1 MAETMTDL
9 EKRCVK
15 ALRLSVNAG
24 TLLLS
29 EIQSN
34 IEAARAELLRS
45 GVSATKVEE
54 EGSLV
59 QNAIID
65 YVLMQMNDEDQYDR
79 YFNAWQ
85 YEMDNLR
92 KSYPQEQENEE

>member
-15 ALRLSVNAG
+15 ALRLSESAG
-24 TLLLS
+24 TLLLT

-45 GVSATKVEE
+45 GVSAAKVEE
-54 EGSLV
+54 DSPLI

-65 YVLMQMNDEDQYDR
+65 YVLMQMNDEDQYER

-92 KSYPQEQENEE
+92 KSFPGDRDEE

>member
-15 ALRLSVNAG
+15 ALRLSESAG
-24 TLLLS
+24 TLLLT

-45 GVSATKVEE
+45 GVSAAKVDTTIP
-54 EGSLV
+54 L
-59 QNAIID
+59 
-65 YVLMQMNDEDQYDR
+65 YVSSILTE
-79 YFNAWQ
+79 
-85 YEMDNLR
+85 
-92 KSYPQEQENEE
+92 

>member
-1 MAETMTDL
+1 MAETMTNL
-9 EKRCVK
+9 EQRCVK
-15 ALRLSVNAG
+15 ALRLSESAG
-24 TLLLS
+24 TLLLE

-45 GVSATKVEE
+45 GVSSAKIEE
-54 EGSLV
+54 DDALM

-65 YVLMQMNDEDQYDR
+65 YVLMQMNDEDQYER

-92 KSYPQEQENEE
+92 KSFPGDRDEE

>member
-1 MAETMTDL
+1 MAETMTNL
-9 EKRCVK
+9 ETRCVK
-15 ALRLSVNAG
+15 ALRLSESAG
-24 TLLLS
+24 TLLLE

-45 GVSATKVEE
+45 GVSSEKVEE
-54 EGSLV
+54 DGALI

-65 YVLMQMNDEDQYDR
+65 YVLMQMNDEDQYER

-92 KSYPQEQENEE
+92 KSFPGDRDEE